1 MEYRVTIATGER
13 LFVEEN
19 GHNSIFFTCL
29 FPQAESSMSLSQTT
43 PRRQRGRKRGCAS
56 INQSIVLV
64 QTYID
69 SVPNAVQ

>member
-1 MEYRVTIATGER
+1 MRRGDEVEYRITIATGER

-43 PRRQRGRKRGCAS
+43 PRKRVNKRGCAS
-56 INQSIVLV
+56 INQSI
-64 QTYID
+64 Y
-69 SVPNAVQ
+69 SVSPNAVQ